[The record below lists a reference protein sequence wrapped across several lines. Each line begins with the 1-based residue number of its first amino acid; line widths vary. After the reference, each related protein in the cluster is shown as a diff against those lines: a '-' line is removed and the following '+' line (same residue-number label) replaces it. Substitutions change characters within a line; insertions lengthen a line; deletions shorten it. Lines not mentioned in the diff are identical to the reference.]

1 MSHHPVTALGPATRV
16 CGADDTRQP
25 AAEDRASADLELG
38 DISEISP
45 ASRPTLH
52 DGGQSGQL
60 WRRICAIS
68 CCTGT
73 LAALCFVIGSLL
85 GSALGESRWSPELMD
100 FTNFI
105 GILVL
110 FVGMAGAGR
119 VTLKLTASED
129 PFLQGVAKY
138 RVWAS
143 MPFRATQTG
152 AVPSTF
158 QTYAV
163 HAHGHFE
170 CRGPAVIKNAPEV
183 LVKETAS
190 CTCCLSEFDG
200 ADIVAMLP
208 CGHVFCEPCIAAW
221 ASSCSN
227 QSSKC
232 PLCRLTFDVSVES
245 QDLVP

>member
-1 MSHHPVTALGPATRV
+1 
-16 CGADDTRQP
+16 
-25 AAEDRASADLELG
+25 
-38 DISEISP
+38 
-45 ASRPTLH
+45 
-52 DGGQSGQL
+52 
-60 WRRICAIS
+60 
-68 CCTGT
+68 
-73 LAALCFVIGSLL
+73 
-85 GSALGESRWSPELMD
+85 MD